1 MPHFQ
6 TAFFD
11 AVFPTENSNKQNYA
25 GYALHTLRMFRL
37 FKQQQQKGIKNMKII
52 GLYNKQ
58 SSGKT
63 TTLDLVI
70 DKLQKPEYGYKLVP
84 EKKPNTKD
92 KRVLLQSKKLK
103 ICITTFGDN
112 GAEVEKNI
120 DFFKI
125 HQPNIAI
132 SAARTKGKTRKLLD
146 DYAESQGTKVILLK
160 KQRAENEKERSTL
173 NEKDA
178 DLILTYILSKDN

>member
-25 GYALHTLRMFRL
+25 GYVLHTLRMFRL
-37 FKQQQQKGIKNMKII
+37 FNQQQQKGIKNMKII

-70 DKLQKPEYGYKLVP
+70 DKLQKPEYGYKLVL

-92 KRVLLQSKKLK
+92 KRVLL
-103 ICITTFGDN
+103 
-112 GAEVEKNI
+112 
-120 DFFKI
+120 
-125 HQPNIAI
+125 
-132 SAARTKGKTRKLLD
+132 
-146 DYAESQGTKVILLK
+146 
-160 KQRAENEKERSTL
+160 
-173 NEKDA
+173 
-178 DLILTYILSKDN
+178 

>member
-11 AVFPTENSNKQNYA
+11 AVFLTENSNKQNYA

-37 FKQQQQKGIKNMKII
+37 FNQQQQKGIKNMKII

-92 KRVLLQSKKLK
+92 L
-103 ICITTFGDN
+103 
-112 GAEVEKNI
+112 
-120 DFFKI
+120 
-125 HQPNIAI
+125 
-132 SAARTKGKTRKLLD
+132 
-146 DYAESQGTKVILLK
+146 YY
-160 KQRAENEKERSTL
+160 
-173 NEKDA
+173 
-178 DLILTYILSKDN
+178 YIWR